1 MGKRKKLATP
11 APTRRSTRVKALP
24 QVNYDGDWEME
35 HFGKRRKVGAKNEQ
49 VAKVV
54 ASPSSRKS
62 PRELPSVDYGLMDRN
77 MDDEIF
83 CNGCKKW
90 VVPPCSLCGECSE
103 ILDPSDPKLNLVV
116 VESKVSGAGEGL
128 FNKGPTISKGTLVGP
143 YTGKFISYADYKHEE
158 KKGQESGYAWLIYES
173 ENMKKPYGYIDP
185 GSAPDPTLNK
195 LAKANHPSKKWEQSF
210 VGCQYKGKIYYRA
223 IKDVLQFQ
231 EVFVDYGPEYAAE
244 LGIDAAR
251 YDTYTRPENH
261 KTSAIP
267 CPICETTFSSQNFLD
282 VHMKRCRK
290 KVPCVKNQRP
300 VGGRIK
306 CIDPSCDKTFAG
318 PKRTNMFKHF
328 RAEHLDKKFPCT
340 SCNKVFTR
348 SDNMQQ
354 HYRDVHLGEAA
365 FKCITC
371 GQLFNRNSALKKHVE
386 EVHLGKRPFICGDC
400 GATFAQQ
407 THLKTHISVLHSTDR
422 PQYPCTDCS
431 KTFVTSAG
439 LKQHQLS
446 HTAEL
451 FFNCTYESCNKSFK
465 TQLAV
470 NRHIKTSKKH
480 AGDRLASTYLLPFS
494 CQAEGCVNRYETEE
508 ERDRHMEKLHPKL

>member
-1 MGKRKKLATP
+1 MDDTALLMAANPTGARNRSQGRTPSPHGSQPSPTVNRKEAMGEMQQMWCNASVVAPDPP
-11 APTRRSTRVKALP
+11 APIPALAAP
-24 QVNYDGDWEME
+24 TVQPAFPIFFDENAPPSE
-35 HFGKRRKVGAKNEQ
+35 GA
-49 VAKVV
+49 A
-54 ASPSSRKS
+54 AP
-62 PRELPSVDYGLMDRN
+62 LPFPIFS
-77 MDDEIF
+77 DE
-83 CNGCKKW
+83 NAE
-90 VVPPCSLCGECSE
+90 P
-103 ILDPSDPKLNLVV
+103 
-116 VESKVSGAGEGL
+116 
-128 FNKGPTISKGTLVGP
+128 SKG
-143 YTGKFISYADYKHEE
+143 TGKFISYADYKHEE

-290 KVPCVKNQRP
+290 KVPCGKNQRP